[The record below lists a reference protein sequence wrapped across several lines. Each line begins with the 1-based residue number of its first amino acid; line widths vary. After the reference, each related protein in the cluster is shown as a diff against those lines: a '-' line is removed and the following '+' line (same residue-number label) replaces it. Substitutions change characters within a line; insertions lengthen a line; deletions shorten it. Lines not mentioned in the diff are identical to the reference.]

1 MAFVLSH
8 ENQVKLVFINSFNE
22 YHERSEVEP
31 HYDFTD
37 STVSPTYLLNL
48 TALYTQELNS

>member
-1 MAFVLSH
+1 VAFVLSH